1 MSDKDSNERNIDLV
15 ITPMRKQYLTI
26 KQRYADCIVLFRLGD
41 FYEAFD
47 EDAKIVSHG
56 CTGKGN
62 DQVRF
67 DTTIQYLNPK
77 LEILAPVT

>member
-1 MSDKDSNERNIDLV
+1 MSNKDSNERNVALV

-47 EDAKIVSHG
+47 EKS
-56 CTGKGN
+56 
-62 DQVRF
+62 
-67 DTTIQYLNPK
+67 L
-77 LEILAPVT
+77 